1 MGCAL
6 SGGRSLQRRVL
17 DRYRRGARIG
27 LAACVLAAAACRTGA
42 PPGAPE
48 ELDEARLPVGPIPLS
63 VDNRSPFHVAIYVTR
78 GSLRQRIGSLA
89 GTSRSQFSIPDTFTN
104 DRGGLAIQVLQLAG
118 PQAYVSD
125 SFTPQRGMRVLVYV
139 HPRLTTSTLVIE

>member
-1 MGCAL
+1 L
-6 SGGRSLQRRVL
+6 LQRRVL
-17 DRYRRGARIG
+17 DRYGRGARIG
-27 LAACVLAAAACRTGA
+27 LAACVLAAAACRTGAPPGA

-89 GTSRSQFSIPDTFTN
+89 GTSRSHFSIPDTFTN